1 MTKKIDSLYIH
12 FPFCLHLCNYCDFF
26 KRKSD
31 ASKSDLDFFEQFLIQ
46 SFKRHE
52 ILTKEYG
59 YSFVP
64 LKTLYIGGGT
74 PSLWGESGAHF
85 LKQFLADREIVIDKD
100 CEFTLEVNPKAWTER
115 SIAAFE
121 SAGVNRFSIG
131 VQTLNNNLLPLLD
144 RTHNIDDVFETLD
157 FFSKRRA
164 NFSVDF
170 MLGLPSS
177 AKHGRN
183 IEDELK
189 HVLQFNPQHFSVYIL
204 TVKSNYKHFT
214 TLPHEDWIH
223 DEYLKTADFLLS
235 NGFNHY
241 EVSNFSRP
249 SRESQHNLNYWR
261 SHTVAALG
269 ASATGFL
276 AEDRL
281 RYKWKTQEEEIE
293 IEKLTEKEFGLE
305 KIYMSLRSDI
315 GLSRDALSKGE
326 HFDVLAKKWS
336 ASGYLKSLTAD
347 KLQLNSHGFLM
358 LDSLMNDLFNYLE

>member
-31 ASKSDLDFFEQFLIQ
+31 ASKSDLDFFEQFLIR

-74 PSLWGESGAHF
+74 PSLWGESGAEF
-85 LKQFLADREIVIDKD
+85 LGQFLRDRKMSLDPQ
-100 CEFTLEVNPKAWTER
+100 CEFTLEVNPKAWTEKG
-115 SIAAFE
+115 IEKFE
-121 SAGVNRFSIG
+121 KIGVNRFSIG
-131 VQTLNNNLLPLLD
+131 VQTLNGKLLPLLD
-144 RTHNIDDVFETLD
+144 RTHNVDDVFETLE
-157 FFSKRRA
+157 FFSKKKS

-177 AKHGRN
+177 DKQGRN

-189 HVLQFNPQHFSVYIL
+189 QVLKFNPQHFSVYIL
-204 TVKSNYKHFT
+204 TVKSNYKHYA

-223 DEYLKTADFLLS
+223 DEYLKTAEFLKN

-241 EVSNFSRP
+241 EVSNFSLP
-249 SRESQHNLNYWR
+249 QRESQHNLNYWR

-276 AEDRL
+276 AEERV
-281 RYKWKTQEEEIE
+281 RYKWKTQEEEVE
-293 IEKLTEKEFGLE
+293 LEKLTEKEFVLE

-315 GLSRDALSKGE
+315 GLSRSDFTHPT
-326 HFDVLAKKWS
+326 HFDEVSRKWKS
-336 ASGYLKSLTAD
+336 LGYLKTYDPNFLR
-347 KLQLNSHGFLM
+347 LNSNGFLM
-358 LDSLMNDLFNYLE
+358 LDSLMSDLFSYLE